1 MNKPDDQLTYKLLKN
16 VEEEPKLSQRARSES
31 LGISL
36 GKINYCLQA
45 LIAKGWVKVRNFQ
58 HSDNK
63 SGYAYILT
71 PQGLEEKYRVTVR
84 FLDRQM
90 AEYEQLQQEIDELKR
105 EIE

>member
-45 LIAKGWVKVRNFQ
+45 LIARAGSRSATSSTATTRAVMPTFLPRRGWR
-58 HSDNK
+58 K
-63 SGYAYILT
+63 SIG
-71 PQGLEEKYRVTVR
+71 
-84 FLDRQM
+84 
-90 AEYEQLQQEIDELKR
+90 
-105 EIE
+105 